1 MVTGAGGNVK
11 EGVGTGVDI
20 GMTMGVGSGV
30 GAGAAVGTGVGE
42 GVTGATVTEA
52 GRVVV
57 RVFFTLDPHP
67 LSSVADSIRQVNEKL
82 NPPAMLGRLEEDVSG
97 MRK

>member
-1 MVTGAGGNVK
+1 VVTGAGGNVK

-20 GMTMGVGSGV
+20 GTTMGVGSGV
-30 GAGAAVGTGVGE
+30 GAGVAVGTGVGE
-42 GVTGATVTEA
+42 GVTGAAVTEA

-67 LSSVADSIRQVNEKL
+67 LSSVADSIRQVNKSSFFFIVRHSL
-82 NPPAMLGRLEEDVSG
+82 
-97 MRK
+97 